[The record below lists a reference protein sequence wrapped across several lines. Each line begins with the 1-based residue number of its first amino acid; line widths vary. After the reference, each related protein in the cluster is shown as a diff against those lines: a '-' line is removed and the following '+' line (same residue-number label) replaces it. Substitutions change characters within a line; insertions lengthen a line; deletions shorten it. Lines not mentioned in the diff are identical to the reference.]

1 MLEVKEKEFLREVGM
16 VIRMLEVG
24 YTDKEISIR
33 MGKSTEEVKYLV
45 ECARAT
51 KGI

>member
-1 MLEVKEKEFLREVGM
+1 MLNVKDKKFLREVGM

-24 YTDKEISIR
+24 YTNKEIEMR
-33 MGKSTEEVKYLV
+33 MNKSSAEVYELV